1 MRRITLSLRKIFLLK
16 TDTPY
21 LGEKMRRIELIKR
34 VVFLKLNAIRRIWE
48 IRCAVSFDLAQY
60 NDSRTENTKKLKQIK
75 THNENKTHKNK
86 RKQLTHNTTNMQNS
100 TMMQLI

>member
-34 VVFLKLNAIRRIWE
+34 FVFLKKIKRNTPYLRDQMRRI
-48 IRCAVSFDLAQY
+48 V
-60 NDSRTENTKKLKQIK
+60 
-75 THNENKTHKNK
+75 
-86 RKQLTHNTTNMQNS
+86 
-100 TMMQLI
+100 